1 MISSE
6 MKYYLAINRRNFM
19 QVQSC
24 MAFTGMLCRF
34 TIRCDV
40 LLLKE
45 HIRRTQGSY
54 CLERY
59 CWKHHWE
66 RALKFCYCMKSFM

>member
-6 MKYYLAINRRNFM
+6 MKNYSAIKSFL

-24 MAFTGMLCRF
+24 MAFTDMRCRF
-34 TIRCDV
+34 SIRCGY

-45 HIRRTQGSY
+45 HIPKTQGSY

-59 CWKHHWE
+59 CWKHHGE
-66 RALKFCYCMKSFM
+66 RSLKFCYCMKSFM